1 MMNQNNVQS
10 LPWDYGLPPFLRQIN
25 VGEDH
30 IDIMGHTNNVVYVS
44 WLEDVAWGHSK
55 ALGLGWERYQ
65 QLNRA
70 MVARRHEV
78 DYLAATF
85 AGDELVMGTWITEND
100 RKLSITRRYQLIRL
114 KDSVTVLRGC
124 TKWVCVAL
132 DSGKPKRMPEAFVDG
147 YVVTEEGVRG

>member
-1 MMNQNNVQS
+1 MSQQTIANFE
-10 LPWDYGLPPFLRQIN
+10 WDYGVPAFHRQIQ
-25 VGEDH
+25 VSDEH

-55 ALGLGWERYQ
+55 ALGLGWEKYQ

-85 AGDELVMGTWITEND
+85 AGDDLIMGTWIVEND
-100 RKLSITRRYQLIRL
+100 AKLSITRRYQLVRVG
-114 KDSVTVLRGC
+114 DGATVLRGC
-124 TKWVCVAL
+124 TKWVCVAI
-132 DSGKPKRMPEAFVDG
+132 DCGKPKRLPPEFVDG
-147 YVVTEEGVRG
+147 YVVTQQ